1 IKQKKD
7 YRDFYTTR
15 ETYLSPSLA
24 ALYHL
29 PTSSDW
35 QRYEFPADSPRAGML
50 TQISFLALHSHPGR
64 SSPTLRG
71 KALREILLCQ
81 KVPDPPGNVNFTV
94 VQETNNPKY
103 KTARERLTAHQTE
116 ATCAGCHKLI
126 DPIGLSME
134 NFDTV
139 GSFRTMEN
147 GAPIDASGMFDGKP
161 FN

>member
-50 TQISFLALHSHPGR
+50 TQISFLAGHSHPGR

-81 KVPDPPGNVNFTV
+81 PVPRPPANVDFSIV
-94 VQETNNPKY
+94 ENPNSNY
-103 KTARERLTAHQTE
+103 HTARDRLEAHRKNPV
-116 ATCAGCHKLI
+116 CAGCHKI
-126 DPIGLSME
+126 MDPMGLALE
-134 NFDTV
+134 NFD
-139 GSFRTMEN
+139 
-147 GAPIDASGMFDGKP
+147 GAGEYRDTERGAKIDASGT
-161 FN
+161 